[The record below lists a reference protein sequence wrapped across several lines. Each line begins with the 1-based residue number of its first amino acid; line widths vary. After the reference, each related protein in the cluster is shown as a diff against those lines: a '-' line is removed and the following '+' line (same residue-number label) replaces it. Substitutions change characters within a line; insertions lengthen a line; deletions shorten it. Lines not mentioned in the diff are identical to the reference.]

1 MTLTEHEDEIAEK
14 FENAAIIGSC
24 TVFILITLILI
35 IMVRQCRSSRRQVKK
50 NNYTPTLI
58 TPIPEHANYDKVFCQ
73 KGNDYLEICENT
85 HNTPRA

>member
-1 MTLTEHEDEIAEK
+1 MLTEHEDEVAEK
-14 FENAAIIGSC
+14 FEKAAIIGSC

-35 IMVRQCRSSRRQVKK
+35 IMVRQCRSSRRQVNKH
-50 NNYTPTLI
+50 NYTPTLI

-73 KGNDYLEICENT
+73 KENDYLEICENT